1 MVCIGSAHLDTNS
14 VIVGLLAILIRRNL
28 LFIFHICQSTAPI
41 IGLERETLFVLAP
54 VALLIVLGWWIYQYV
69 DWSNDIYQVT
79 PDQILDIDRKPLGR
93 EQRTAAQLE
102 SILAT
107 DYERYG
113 ILGVF
118 LNYGTVHITVG
129 GSKMTFHD
137 VFDPPSVQQDIDRR
151 RMARNAA
158 REETRVKAERERLAD
173 WFLAYNEITKPEND
187 KDKRVRSKSKIGT
200 FHFRGIVSWHYVP

>member
-1 MVCIGSAHLDTNS
+1 M
-14 VIVGLLAILIRRNL
+14 
-28 LFIFHICQSTAPI
+28 
-41 IGLERETLFVLAP
+41 
-54 VALLIVLGWWIYQYV
+54 LGWWVYRYV
-69 DWSNDIYQVT
+69 DWANDIYQVT
-79 PDQILDIDRKPLGR
+79 PDQILDIERTPLGR
-93 EQRTAAQLE
+93 EQSTAAQLE

-158 REETRVKAERERLAD
+158 KEETRVNAERQRLAD
-173 WFLAYNEITKPEND
+173 WFLAYNEITKPGNEKTNESEP
-187 KDKRVRSKSKIGT
+187 K
-200 FHFRGIVSWHYVP
+200 